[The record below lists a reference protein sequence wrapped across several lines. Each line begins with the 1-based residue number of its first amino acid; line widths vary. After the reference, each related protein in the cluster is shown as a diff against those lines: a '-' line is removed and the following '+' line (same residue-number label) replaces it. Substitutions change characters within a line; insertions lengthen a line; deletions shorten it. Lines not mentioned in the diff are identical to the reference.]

1 MRSIVPTTE
10 YSASFNGTSSYIDLG
25 TQSRYSFISNTGL
38 FTVAMRVNLRA
49 LSATQ
54 VFMGNTVALADKG
67 FVFHLNSTNFIR
79 AYIIKGDGAT
89 TNADAGTSK
98 INFGNL
104 VGTAK
109 WAWVAVSGSG
119 TLNTSF
125 FSFYLGVDG
134 KITKETPTTTVSGV
148 FGTGNDTRNQFL
160 GASNGSAPSLYS
172 NGIFSDFCV
181 WNRQLSD
188 KEMSDVFFNNVVPT
202 SGLVSN
208 LKLNGDVNDSSSN
221 GYNGTASSLSW
232 SVSTPSAPRTTIDT
246 PYTFYPGLKL
256 FLNPEAGVT
265 LNGSTVSA
273 WADQSGNGYTASQ
286 GTTANQPT
294 YLASGINGKAAL
306 SFDGVNDFLS
316 IPSFTTDAPITVFVV
331 ANTSTRGMIME
342 QSPNLNMNSG
352 FYVHAPG
359 LQSFFVGRSGGAVWD
374 SISQTNWV
382 PQSACIITCTYS
394 QKRMAMSINGKI
406 LVSSNTTPRT
416 GSVTDTLYLMSR
428 AGTSIFH
435 GGTIGKILLYGELL
449 PSQIR
454 SIEKNLAE
462 EYKITI

>member
-1 MRSIVPTTE
+1 MRSLVLTNE
-10 YSASFNGTSSYIDLG
+10 YAGSFNGTSSYVDLG
-25 TQSRYSFISNTGL
+25 TQSRYSFISSTGL
-38 FTVAMRVNLRA
+38 FTIAMRINMRSLDAV
-49 LSATQ
+49 Q
-54 VFMGNTVALADKG
+54 VLFGNTLSPANKG
-67 FVFHLNSTNFIR
+67 FVFHLLASNTLRCYLN
-79 AYIIKGDGAT
+79 DGT
-89 TNADAGTSK
+89 GVINADATTALDFK
-98 INFGNL
+98 KT
-104 VGTAK
+104 VGANK
-109 WAWVAVSGSG
+109 YAWLAVTGSG
-119 TLNTSF
+119 TLNTSI
-125 FSFYLGVDG
+125 FSFFIGVDG
-134 KITKETPTTTVSGV
+134 EITKETPTATTSGT
-148 FGTGNDTRNQFL
+148 FGSGNDTYNQLF
-160 GASNGSAPSLYS
+160 GACNHAAVSYPCNMLATDL
-172 NGIFSDFCV
+172 CV

-188 KEMSDVFFNNVVPT
+188 TELSGVFFNNTVPT
-202 SGLVSN
+202 NGLVSN
-208 LKLNGDVNDSSSN
+208 LKLNGDVLDSSSN
-221 GYNGTASSLSW
+221 GYNGTATSLSW
-232 SVSTPSAPRTTIDT
+232 STSTPSTPRTAILA
-246 PYTFYPGLKL
+246 PYTSYSGMKL
-256 FLNPEAGVT
+256 YLNPEAGIT

-306 SFDGVNDFLS
+306 SFDGVNDSLS

-462 EYKITI
+462 EYSIPL